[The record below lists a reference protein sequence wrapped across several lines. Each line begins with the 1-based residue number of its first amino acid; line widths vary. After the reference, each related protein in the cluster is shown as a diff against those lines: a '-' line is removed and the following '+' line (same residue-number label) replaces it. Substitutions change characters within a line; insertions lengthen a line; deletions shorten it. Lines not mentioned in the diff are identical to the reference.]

1 MARYTGPVCKLS
13 RREGTDL
20 FLKSGVRALDSKC
33 KAETAPG
40 VHGVRRGRLSEY
52 GSQLREKQKV
62 RRMYGVLERQ
72 FRNYY
77 KHADR
82 MKGATG
88 TNLLI
93 LLESRLDNVVYRMG
107 FGATRAESR
116 QVVSHKSVLVNGHT
130 VNIASYQVL
139 AGDII
144 SLREKAKKQLRI
156 KQALELSTQRT
167 PVEWIEVDSIKM
179 EGIFKAIPERA
190 ELPSE
195 INENLIVELYSK

>member
-1 MARYTGPVCKLS
+1 
-13 RREGTDL
+13 
-20 FLKSGVRALDSKC
+20 
-33 KAETAPG
+33 
-40 VHGVRRGRLSEY
+40 
-52 GSQLREKQKV
+52 
-62 RRMYGVLERQ
+62 
-72 FRNYY
+72 
-77 KHADR
+77 
-82 MKGATG
+82 
-88 TNLLI
+88 
-93 LLESRLDNVVYRMG
+93 
-107 FGATRAESR
+107 
-116 QVVSHKSVLVNGHT
+116 
-130 VNIASYQVL
+130 L